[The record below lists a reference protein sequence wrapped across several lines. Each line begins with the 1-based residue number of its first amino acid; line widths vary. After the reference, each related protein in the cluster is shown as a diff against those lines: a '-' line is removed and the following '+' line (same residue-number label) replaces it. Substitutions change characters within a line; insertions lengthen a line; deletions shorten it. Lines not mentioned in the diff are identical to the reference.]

1 MNLEAYMKRVFL
13 PILLLLL
20 GVGSVCAQNY
30 NSWWYTLEQGKQ
42 MFRRGDYGNALIA
55 FGDAKRQRRQMYER
69 MERDLIDLLSINEV
83 RRLGDSLDWVEKYI
97 REHGHIGASDALR
110 ELYYR
115 IPRETFRN
123 SVSAALTALGSL
135 KEYPE
140 ADRWIGETYMVEGEL
155 NLALGQYQKVHSQ
168 SGLLENPGFAIEMLY
183 KIASIR
189 RARREYNEMEKV
201 LLSIL
206 TADKM
211 WAGKNLEHDPMI
223 NRTIDHGGDS
233 FVKQSMT
240 RTLESSGLNRFII
253 QYRYNGTEFESAHK
267 QLGLYYYQSGRHS
280 WAQEH
285 LMFAF
290 LIQNSVILDELKR
303 SRYDFS
309 FTTLEDLAAEMNWN
323 RVLTDYA
330 EKKEYYKTAYYL
342 AASLYAN
349 GKSTSAMGIWNF
361 LATQSRA
368 GEWQTR
374 AAGQIRN
381 PHIERIQEMP

>member
-1 MNLEAYMKRVFL
+1 MKRVFL
-13 PILLLLL
+13 PILLFVLC
-20 GVGSVCAQNY
+20 VGSIFAQNY
-30 NSWWYTLEQGKQ
+30 STWWFTLEQGKQ

-55 FGDAKRQRRQMYER
+55 FGDAKRQRRAMYER
-69 MERDLIDLLSINEV
+69 MERHFIDLLSINEV

-115 IPRETFRN
+115 IPRETFKN

-140 ADRWIGETYMVEGEL
+140 ADHWIGETYLIEGEL

-168 SGLLENPGFAIEMLY
+168 RHLLENPDFAIEMLY

-189 RARREYNEMEKV
+189 RTRREYNEMEKV

-206 TADKM
+206 SADKM
-211 WAGKNLEHDPMI
+211 WAGKTLEHDPMI
-223 NRTIDHGGDS
+223 SRTLDHEGDS
-233 FVKQSMT
+233 FIKQSMT
-240 RTLESSGLNRFII
+240 RTLENSGLNRFII
-253 QYRYNGTEFESAHK
+253 QYRYNSTEFESAHK
-267 QLGLYYYQSGRHS
+267 QLGFYYYQSGRHS
-280 WAQEH
+280 WAEEH

-303 SRYDFS
+303 TRYNFT
-309 FTTLEDLAAEMNWN
+309 FTTLEALAAEMNWN
-323 RVLTDYA
+323 RLLMDYA

-342 AASLYAN
+342 AASLYGN
-349 GKSTSAMGIWNF
+349 GKTTSAMGIWNF
-361 LATQSRA
+361 LASQSRA

-374 AAGQIRN
+374 AIGQIRS
-381 PHIERIQEMP
+381 PHIERVQEMP

>member
-1 MNLEAYMKRVFL
+1 MKRVLF

-20 GVGSVCAQNY
+20 VAGSVFAQNS
-30 NSWWYTLEQGKQ
+30 NTWWYTLEQGKQ
-42 MFRRGDYGNALIA
+42 MFNRGDYGNALIA
-55 FGDAKRQRRQMYER
+55 FGDAKRQRWQMYER
-69 MERDLIDLLSINEV
+69 MERDLINLLSISEV
-83 RRLGDSLDWVEKYI
+83 RRLGDSLDLVEKYI
-97 REHGHIGASDALR
+97 RDKGHVGASDALR

-123 SVSAALTALGSL
+123 SASAALAALSSL

-140 ADRWIGETYMVEGEL
+140 ADHWIGEVYMMEGEL
-155 NLALGQYQKVHSQ
+155 NLALNQYQKVHENRN
-168 SGLLENPGFAIEMLY
+168 LLANPDFAIELLY
-183 KIASIR
+183 RIAAIR
-189 RARREYNEMEKV
+189 RTRREYNEMERV

-211 WAGKNLEHDPMI
+211 WGGKSLEHDPMI
-223 NRTIDHGGDS
+223 SRTLDHEGDS

-240 RTLESSGLNRFII
+240 RILENNGLNQFII
-253 QYRYNGTEFESAHK
+253 RYRYNSTEFESAHK
-267 QLGLYYYQSGRHS
+267 QLGLYYYQSGGYT

-290 LIQNSVILDELKR
+290 LIQNSVILDELR
-303 SRYDFS
+303 RTRYNYE
-309 FTTLEDLAAEMNWN
+309 FTTLEALSNEINWN

-342 AASLYAN
+342 AASLFAN
-349 GKSTSAMGIWNF
+349 GKATSARGIWNF
-361 LATQSRA
+361 LAQQTRA

-374 AAGQIRN
+374 SVAQLRN
-381 PHIERIQEMP
+381 PHIERAVEMP

>member
-1 MNLEAYMKRVFL
+1 MKRVFL
-13 PILLLLL
+13 PILLLVLFA
-20 GVGSVCAQNY
+20 GSVFAQNS
-30 NSWWYTLEQGKQ
+30 NTWWYTLEQGKQ
-42 MFRRGDYGNALIA
+42 MFNRGDYGNALIA

-69 MERDLIDLLSINEV
+69 MERDLIDLLSLSEV
-83 RRLGDSLDWVEKYI
+83 RRLGDSLDLVERYI
-97 REHGHIGASDALR
+97 RDKGHVGASDALR

-115 IPRETFRN
+115 IPKENFKN
-123 SVSAALTALGSL
+123 SASAALAALSSL

-140 ADRWIGETYMVEGEL
+140 ADHWIGEVYMIEGEL
-155 NLALGQYQKVHSQ
+155 NLALNQYQKVHENRN
-168 SGLLENPGFAIEMLY
+168 LLANPDFAIELLY
-183 KIASIR
+183 RIAAIR
-189 RARREYNEMEKV
+189 RTRQEYNEMEKV

-211 WAGKNLEHDPMI
+211 WGGKSLEHDPAI
-223 NRTIDHGGDS
+223 SRTLDHEGDS

-240 RTLESSGLNRFII
+240 RTLENNGLNQFII
-253 QYRYNGTEFESAHK
+253 RYRYNSTEFESAHK
-267 QLGLYYYQSGRHS
+267 QLGFYYYQSGRYS

-290 LIQNSVILDELKR
+290 LIQNSVMLDELKR
-303 SRYDFS
+303 TRYNYE
-309 FTTLEDLAAEMNWN
+309 FTTLDALSSEINWN

-349 GKSTSAMGIWNF
+349 GKATTARGIWNF

-374 AAGQIRN
+374 AVAQLRS
-381 PHIERIQEMP
+381 PHIERAVEMP